1 VDGEDVCALPLIER
15 KRRLRRIMP
24 KVDTRLLCLDSIA
37 ERGRDLYRAAGRG
50 SGQESTLANPYL
62 NIGFYHLHSLSFR
75 FCPPQAKRQRAN
87 QFRSTR
93 SLTLNEARNLRFVAV
108 SIRHR
113 RHER

>member
-24 KVDTRLLCLDSIA
+24 KVDTRLLYLDSIA
-37 ERGRDLYRAAGRG
+37 ERGSVSGAGRG
-50 SGQESTLANPYL
+50 SGWKSTLANPYL

-93 SLTLNEARNLRFVAV
+93 SLTLNEALNLRFVAV